1 MSNNIQDAQSYDQL
15 PLHRKITYSFT
26 DLAGNLL
33 YCIIGS
39 FALYYFTDV
48 YGLSVATAGTI
59 LLLARFIDAFD
70 APVWGIIIDRTKSPK
85 GKSRVWFLRMA
96 IPFAVSVWLL
106 FTTPPLSGGYK
117 VAYAAIMYIIA
128 GICYTGVST
137 PITSVL
143 PNLSAD
149 ENERTIANT
158 FRMIGGNFGNFL
170 AITFILPLVNF
181 FGGGDLQKW
190 WSLAVGFYA
199 IIACFLIIVAYLD
212 MEEKNLNITAKISL
226 KDSFRAAKG
235 NFPWMLIVIGNIL
248 FWIGLTARTS
258 SLIYYFQY
266 NVGNQTLVSVFNGL
280 SVIQIIGMASIP
292 FLVKYFNK
300 WGCTILGFL
309 IAIIG
314 QVGLS
319 LFTDYMPIMIIFW
332 CISCIGSG
340 MACSLFFQMVGDTV
354 DYGEWKNKIRASGF
368 LTAIGSSFCIKMGAG
383 LGGFIPSI
391 IMNNAGYV
399 AEAQQS
405 AASLA
410 AIEFSFIWLPVIA
423 FAFAIIPM
431 ALYRKYE
438 LNESNIRIELKK
450 RNNKELA

>member
-1 MSNNIQDAQSYDQL
+1 MDKTKKNDNKDRL

-39 FALYYFTDV
+39 YSLYYFTDV

-85 GKSRVWFLRMA
+85 GKSRVWFLRMG
-96 IPFAVSVWLL
+96 IPFAISVWLL
-106 FTTPPLSGGYK
+106 FTTPPLTGGAK

-143 PNLSAD
+143 PNLTSNQ
-149 ENERTIANT
+149 EERTLANT
-158 FRMIGGNFGNFL
+158 FRMIGGNIGNFL
-170 AITFILPLVNF
+170 AITFILPLVAF
-181 FGGGDLQKW
+181 FGGGDAQKG

-199 IIACFLIIVAYLD
+199 IIACFLILVAYFD
-212 MEEKNLNITAKISL
+212 MEEKNVNIGIKVSL
-226 KDSFRAAKG
+226 KESFKAAKG
-235 NFPWMLIVIGNIL
+235 NWPWVLIIIGNIL
-248 FWIGLTARTS
+248 FWLGLTARS
-258 SLIYYFQY
+258 SALIYFFQY
-266 NVGNQTLVSVFNGL
+266 NMGNQALVSVFNGI
-280 SVIQIIGMASIP
+280 SIIQIVGMAMIP
-292 FLVKYFNK
+292 FLVKRFNK
-300 WGCTILGFL
+300 WGSTILGFI

-314 QVGLS
+314 QIGLS
-319 LFTDYMPIMIIFW
+319 FFTDNITMMIIFW
-332 CISCIGSG
+332 CIACIGSG

-354 DYGEWKNKIRASGF
+354 DFGQWKTGIRASGF

-383 LGGFIPSI
+383 LGGFIPSM

-399 AEAQQS
+399 PEATQS
-405 AASLA
+405 AESLA
-410 AIEFSFIWLPVIA
+410 AIQFSFIWVPAIA

-431 ALYRKYE
+431 LIYRKF
-438 LNESNIRIELKK
+438 ESNEQNIRLELS
-450 RNNKELA
+450 RRC